1 MNDSQERFEKEFG
14 VIEAHPIA
22 WAAWII
28 AEKQALERAAQM
40 CDDNAAA
47 LESVPSTATAA
58 LALVC
63 TARDIRELVLDD
75 AHTGQEKSDE
85 DSRS

>member
-1 MNDSQERFEKEFG
+1 MTDSQERFEKEFG

-22 WAAWII
+22 WAAWNI

-47 LESVPSTATAA
+47 LGDVPESATAA

-63 TARDIRELVLDD
+63 TARDIRELASGD
-75 AHTGQEKSDE
+75 AHIGQEKSD
-85 DSRS
+85 D